1 MLKVEHGDGTTVVAV
16 ATLVLL
22 LHSARSVFRFVP
34 AGLVETLGSLVLLV
48 VSTKISIAWE
58 LTDPGLDLV

>member
-16 ATLVLL
+16 ATPVWLL
-22 LHSARSVFRFVP
+22 DSVVPACRFVP

-48 VSTKISIAWE
+48 VSIITSIAGE